1 MSMGLQGQFSAIPE
15 RRYNAAPA
23 MGQHNEEVFHDFL
36 GLSREEIDRLV
47 EEEVIY

>member
-1 MSMGLQGQFSAIPE
+1 MQGVFSAIPE
-15 RRYNAAPA
+15 RKYEASPLI
-23 MGQHNEEVFHDFL
+23 GQHNDEVFHDFL